1 MDVFIDIKL
10 PKFTHFFIIMDFI
23 HYLYKNGFGVYFYYL
38 RKENRKNRTTNLAKS
53 HDYALPGKM

>member
-1 MDVFIDIKL
+1 
-10 PKFTHFFIIMDFI
+10 MDFI

-38 RKENRKNRTTNLAKS
+38 RKENRKNRTTNLANS